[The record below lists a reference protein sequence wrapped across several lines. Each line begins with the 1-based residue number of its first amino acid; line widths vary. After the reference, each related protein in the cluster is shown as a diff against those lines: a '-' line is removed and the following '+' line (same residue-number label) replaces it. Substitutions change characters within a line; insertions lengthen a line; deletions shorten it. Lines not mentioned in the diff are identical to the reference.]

1 MSFILLDEHLR
12 ACSQDSSNK
21 TYLAIFEYFRNMKEI
36 LFKEESAKIV
46 GAIFE
51 VHKRLGVGLLEK
63 VYQEALAIELKH
75 RNIPFEREKRFDVFY
90 RDQKL
95 DAQYIA
101 DFVCYDKIIVELKA
115 VSELTDVHKAQV
127 RNYLAITNYELGI
140 LCNFN
145 ELYMEP
151 VRVLNSNLM

>member
-1 MSFILLDEHLR
+1 M
-12 ACSQDSSNK
+12 
-21 TYLAIFEYFRNMKEI
+21 AIFEYFRNMKEI
-36 LFKEESAKIV
+36 LFKDESAKIV

-75 RNIPFEREKRFDVFY
+75 RKIPFEREKRFDVFY

-127 RNYLAITNYELGI
+127 MSWVSCATSMSSIWNPCEFSIVIFESSLDPEKARKDENNKNKYVDSY
-140 LCNFN
+140 
-145 ELYMEP
+145 
-151 VRVLNSNLM
+151 

>member
-1 MSFILLDEHLR
+1 MNDIL
-12 ACSQDSSNK
+12 
-21 TYLAIFEYFRNMKEI
+21 Y
-36 LFKEESAKIV
+36 KEESSKIV

-51 VHKRLGVGLLEK
+51 VHKRLGVGLLER

-75 RNIPFEREKRFDVFY
+75 QNIPFEREKRFDVYY
-90 RDQKL
+90 REQKL

-115 VSELTDVHKAQV
+115 VSELSDAHKAQV
-127 RNYLAITNYELGI
+127 RNYLTITGYELGI

-145 ELYMEP
+145 QLYIKP
-151 VRVLNSNLM
+151 VRVLNSNLA

>member
-1 MSFILLDEHLR
+1 M
-12 ACSQDSSNK
+12 NK
-21 TYLAIFEYFRNMKEI
+21 LVY
-36 LFKEESAKIV
+36 KEESAKIV

-75 RNIPFEREKRFDVFY
+75 CNIPFEREKRFDVYY
-90 RDQKL
+90 RNQKL
-95 DAQYIA
+95 DVQYIA

-127 RNYLAITNYELGI
+127 RNYLTITNYELGI

-151 VRVLNSNLM
+151 VRILNSNLM

>member
-1 MSFILLDEHLR
+1 M
-12 ACSQDSSNK
+12 
-21 TYLAIFEYFRNMKEI
+21 AIFEYFWNMKEI
-36 LFKEESAKIV
+36 LFKDESAKIV

-75 RNIPFEREKRFDVFY
+75 RNIPFEREKRFDVYY

-127 RNYLAITNYELGI
+127 RNYLSITGYKLG
-140 LCNFN
+140 LLVNFN

-151 VRVLNSNLM
+151 VRVLNSNIRE

>member
-1 MSFILLDEHLR
+1 MIIYS
-12 ACSQDSSNK
+12 
-21 TYLAIFEYFRNMKEI
+21 
-36 LFKEESAKIV
+36 EESHKIV

-63 VYQEALAIELKH
+63 VYQQALEIELKH
-75 RNIPFEREKRFDVFY
+75 RNIPFEREKRFDVYY
-90 RDQKL
+90 REQKL

-115 VSELTDVHKAQV
+115 VSELSDVHKAQV
-127 RNYLAITNYELGI
+127 RNYLTITGYKLG
-140 LCNFN
+140 LLVNFN

-151 VRVLNSNLM
+151 VRVLNSNVKE

>member
-1 MSFILLDEHLR
+1 MIIYS
-12 ACSQDSSNK
+12 
-21 TYLAIFEYFRNMKEI
+21 
-36 LFKEESAKIV
+36 EESRNIL

-75 RNIPFEREKRFDVFY
+75 RNIPFEREKRFDVYY

-101 DFVCYDKIIVELKA
+101 DFVCYEKIIVELKA

-127 RNYLAITNYELGI
+127 RNYLTITGYKLGLLI
-140 LCNFN
+140 NFN
-145 ELYMEP
+145 EQYVEP
-151 VRVLNSNLM
+151 IRVLNSNVHE